1 MAVRIVHLSDLHLPA
16 RNPAQASTLQK
27 AINALQPALVV
38 VTGDVT
44 RAARIS
50 EFAAASTFFAG
61 IAAPL
66 LAVPGNHDVPVFNP
80 WQRIAY
86 PYARFRMALAQ
97 PPVPCAQIG
106 DVQIVGFNTAYGLRL
121 SADWSLG
128 WAKHKRVEHVIA
140 ELVKAPAAT
149 VRIVACHH
157 PLLPDDRDPY
167 RSRTMHGPG
176 AFAAFARAGMTM
188 LLHGHLHRDGVR
200 AVECD
205 GRTVQIVGAGTALSD
220 RERDHGTGFNL
231 IEAMDGNAAV
241 TAFRWNGTTYST

>member
-1 MAVRIVHLSDLHLPA
+1 MAVRIVHLSDLHLPTRDA
-16 RNPAQASTLQK
+16 AQASALQK
-27 AINALQPALVV
+27 AINALQPALAV

-44 RAARIS
+44 RAARKS

-66 LAVPGNHDVPVFNP
+66 LAVPGNHDVPVFNA

-97 PPVPCAQIG
+97 PPVPAVQLPG
-106 DVQIVGFNTAYGLRL
+106 VQIVGFNTAYGLRL

-128 WAKHKRVEHVIA
+128 WAKHRRIEHAI
-140 ELVKAPAAT
+140 EKLVKAGGTT

-157 PLLPDDRDPY
+157 PLLPDARDPY
-167 RSRTMHGPG
+167 RSRTLHGPD

-200 AVECD
+200 NVECE
-205 GRTVQIVGAGTALSD
+205 GRMVQIAGAGTALSD
-220 RERDHGTGFNL
+220 RERDHGAGFNM
-231 IEAMDGNAAV
+231 IDVVDGVAV
-241 TAFRWNGTTYST
+241 VTPFRWNGVAYSA